1 VNEEEVTTL
10 QLQQWDE
17 SGLVFEEE
25 YNVRGKRLFPWD
37 GLDEPEWGGAWVVV
51 DPGTTSTPHSH
62 DENEMFFIVRG
73 EGELRLDD
81 ETRRVGPGDTI
92 FITPFGE
99 HSLTNDGDDELVF
112 LTIWWGGAEREAAAA
127 AAG

>member
-1 VNEEEVTTL
+1 
-10 QLQQWDE
+10 
-17 SGLVFEEE
+17 
-25 YNVRGKRLFPWD
+25 
-37 GLDEPEWGGAWVVV
+37 
-51 DPGTTSTPHSH
+51 
-62 DENEMFFIVRG
+62 MFFIVRG

-81 ETRRVGPGDTI
+81 ETRRVGQGDTI